1 MTQTVINPVS
11 STGAMKDNIEVL
23 KKGYMVILPILDEAG
38 RPILWIDGNALSSH
52 TTVDDVSFSC
62 MILLNQRYYITVL
75 ALLFL
80 NFIKCLP

>member
-1 MTQTVINPVS
+1 
-11 STGAMKDNIEVL
+11 MKDNIEVL

-62 MILLNQRYYITVL
+62 MILLN
-75 ALLFL
+75 
-80 NFIKCLP
+80 